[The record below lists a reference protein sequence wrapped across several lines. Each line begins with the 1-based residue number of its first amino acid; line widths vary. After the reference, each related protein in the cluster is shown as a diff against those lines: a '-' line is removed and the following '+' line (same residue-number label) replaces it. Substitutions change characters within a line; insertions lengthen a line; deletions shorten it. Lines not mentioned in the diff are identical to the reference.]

1 MNKSINEDLRSL
13 LTFLAVHIC
22 KSWDASTS
30 TNPARTRK
38 NHASVTTLLPKE
50 LLPKSHLSL
59 AHFNGFLPQQFSDL
73 GSWHFVD
80 VTMHSLSIW
89 TWGHL
94 SLLMDAICVCSCFK
108 QIGDEGSFA
117 LATHGILQLRAV
129 FRICLASLPTWWMT
143 WAQHASFEKPWSLW
157 GPKQRQVSW
166 LLLRLFAHA
175 HFCSTSSIAS
185 SDMTIIKDTY
195 THRLARGNA
204 LSQRLKTRNKT
215 ALGRA
220 GFLIQW
226 DHNGTKRHPPYVR
239 CKNKGTCFH
248 LGVRMMTWCPPR
260 HQLEIP
266 PRSWLIGIFCA
277 SCISVPAALV
287 IRSESKE

>member
-1 MNKSINEDLRSL
+1 MPVLKNPGAMEVRNNDKFHGCFFAFCPCPLLQHQLNSIIRHDHNK
-13 LTFLAVHIC
+13 
-22 KSWDASTS
+22 
-30 TNPARTRK
+30 
-38 NHASVTTLLPKE
+38 
-50 LLPKSHLSL
+50 
-59 AHFNGFLPQQFSDL
+59 
-73 GSWHFVD
+73 
-80 VTMHSLSIW
+80 
-89 TWGHL
+89 GHL
-94 SLLMDAICVCSCFK
+94 HPPSC
-108 QIGDEGSFA
+108 
-117 LATHGILQLRAV
+117 T
-129 FRICLASLPTWWMT
+129 
-143 WAQHASFEKPWSLW
+143 
-157 GPKQRQVSW
+157 
-166 LLLRLFAHA
+166 
-175 HFCSTSSIAS
+175 
-185 SDMTIIKDTY
+185 
-195 THRLARGNA
+195 GNA